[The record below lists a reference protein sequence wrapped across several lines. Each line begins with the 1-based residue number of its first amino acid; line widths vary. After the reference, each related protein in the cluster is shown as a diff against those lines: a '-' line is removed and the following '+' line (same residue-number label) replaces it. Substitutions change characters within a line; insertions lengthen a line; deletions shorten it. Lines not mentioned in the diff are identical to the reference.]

1 VGISQLRSLFS
12 LGALAPNPRISA
24 ERIKSVADILMEKQ
38 QKQRGRGRGRPF
50 EKGQSGNPAGRPPGM
65 GKRATQAMQ
74 SLLDGEAQA
83 LTRKAV
89 ELALDGN
96 TMALRMCLDR
106 IGPPRR
112 ERAVPIKL
120 PPVRDAADLA
130 GTMTAIIAAAGEGA
144 ISPDEGG
151 RLARLVEIFLRAV
164 ETRLRTSLATIGELP
179 SNPVLLSTV
188 GLLEYGRLT
197 RRGWRH

>member
-1 VGISQLRSLFS
+1 MR
-12 LGALAPNPRISA
+12 LGSRISA
-24 ERIKSVADILMEKQ
+24 EQTGSMADNLMAEQ

-50 EKGQSGNPAGRPPGM
+50 EKGRSGNPAGRPPGIA
-65 GKRATQAMQ
+65 KRATQAMQ
-74 SLLDGEAQA
+74 SLLDDEAQA

-112 ERAVPIKL
+112 ERAVPITL

-164 ETRLRTSLATIGELP
+164 ETRDFERRLQ
-179 SNPVLLSTV
+179 
-188 GLLEYGRLT
+188 LLENTPLT
-197 RRGWRH
+197 PPY

>member
-1 VGISQLRSLFS
+1 MAADL
-12 LGALAPNPRISA
+12 LGAMRLGSRVFA
-24 ERIKSVADILMEKQ
+24 EQMRSMADNSTEKQ

-50 EKGQSGNPAGRPPGM
+50 KKGQSGNPAGRPPGT

-74 SLLDGEAQA
+74 LLLDEEAQA

-112 ERAVPIKL
+112 DPTVPINNPPVLYTADHTDTL
-120 PPVRDAADLA
+120 PPTSSAP
-130 GTMTAIIAAAGEGA
+130 GEG
-144 ISPDEGG
+144 P
-151 RLARLVEIFLRAV
+151 
-164 ETRLRTSLATIGELP
+164 T
-179 SNPVLLSTV
+179 
-188 GLLEYGRLT
+188 
-197 RRGWRH
+197 

>member
-1 VGISQLRSLFS
+1 MDPADVRLQTADNSQDQRTRSLCFGRDAAGS
-12 LGALAPNPRISA
+12 LKHFCGADRL
-24 ERIKSVADILMEKQ
+24 VADNLMEEQ

-50 EKGQSGNPAGRPPGM
+50 EKGQSGNPTGRPPGT
-65 GKRATQAMQ
+65 GKRAIQAMQ
-74 SLLDGEAQA
+74 LLLDGEAQA

-96 TMALRMCLDR
+96 TTALRMCLHR
-106 IGPPRR
+106 IEPPRR
-112 ERAVPIKL
+112 ERAVPLKL
-120 PPVRDAADLA
+120 PPVRDAGDLA

-164 ETRLRTSLATIGELP
+164 ETRDFERRLQ
-179 SNPVLLSTV
+179 
-188 GLLEYGRLT
+188 LLENDPLT
-197 RRGWRH
+197 PPY

>member
-1 VGISQLRSLFS
+1 M
-12 LGALAPNPRISA
+12 
-24 ERIKSVADILMEKQ
+24 ADNSTEKQ
-38 QKQRGRGRGRPF
+38 QKQRARGRGRPF
-50 EKGQSGNPAGRPPGM
+50 EKGQSGNPAGRPPGT

-74 SLLDGEAQA
+74 LLLDEEAQA

-130 GTMTAIIAAAGEGA
+130 GTTTAIIAAAGEGA

-151 RLARLVEIFLRAV
+151 RLARLVEVFLRSV
-164 ETRLRTSLATIGELP
+164 ETRDFERRLQ
-179 SNPVLLSTV
+179 
-188 GLLEYGRLT
+188 LLENCPPTPSY
-197 RRGWRH
+197 

>member
-1 VGISQLRSLFS
+1 MYCGSPKQARDSKQPITARISNRGPLFS
-12 LGALAPNPRISA
+12 QAQCGGTQGFRRS
-24 ERIKSVADILMEKQ
+24 RRDWWADNLMEEQ

-50 EKGQSGNPAGRPPGM
+50 EKGQSGNPAGRPPGI

-74 SLLDGEAQA
+74 LLLDGEVQA
-83 LTRKAV
+83 LTRKAL

-120 PPVRDAADLA
+120 PPVRDPADLA
-130 GTMTAIIAAAGEGA
+130 GTMTAIITAAGEGA

-151 RLARLVEIFLRAV
+151 RLARLVEVFLRAV
-164 ETRLRTSLATIGELP
+164 ETRDFERRLQ
-179 SNPVLLSTV
+179 
-188 GLLEYGRLT
+188 LLENTPPT
-197 RRGWRH
+197 RPY

>member
-1 VGISQLRSLFS
+1 
-12 LGALAPNPRISA
+12 
-24 ERIKSVADILMEKQ
+24 MEEQ
-38 QKQRGRGRGRPF
+38 QKQRGRGRWRPF
-50 EKGQSGNPAGRPPGM
+50 EKGQSGNPSGRPRGIRN
-65 GKRATQAMQ
+65 RATQTMQ
-74 SLLDGEAQA
+74 ILLDGEAQA

-106 IGPPRR
+106 IGPPHR
-112 ERAVPIKL
+112 ERAVPITL

-164 ETRLRTSLATIGELP
+164 ETRDFERRLQ
-179 SNPVLLSTV
+179 
-188 GLLEYGRLT
+188 LLENQPTPSY
-197 RRGWRH
+197 

>member
-1 VGISQLRSLFS
+1 
-12 LGALAPNPRISA
+12 
-24 ERIKSVADILMEKQ
+24 
-38 QKQRGRGRGRPF
+38 
-50 EKGQSGNPAGRPPGM
+50 
-65 GKRATQAMQ
+65 
-74 SLLDGEAQA
+74 

-89 ELALDGN
+89 EVALDGN

-112 ERAVPIKL
+112 ERAVPIQL

-144 ISPDEGG
+144 ISPDEGS

-164 ETRLRTSLATIGELP
+164 ETRDFERRCSYWRIPLQPRLIEC
-179 SNPVLLSTV
+179 
-188 GLLEYGRLT
+188 GRLT
-197 RRGWRH
+197 RRGWRR

>member
-1 VGISQLRSLFS
+1 M
-12 LGALAPNPRISA
+12 
-24 ERIKSVADILMEKQ
+24 ADILMEKQ
-38 QKQRGRGRGRPF
+38 QKQRGRGRPF
-50 EKGQSGNPAGRPPGM
+50 EKGQSGNPAGRPPEM

-74 SLLDGEAQA
+74 ALLDGEAQA

-112 ERAVPIKL
+112 ERAVPLKL

-130 GTMTAIIAAAGEGA
+130 GTMTAIITAAGEGA

-164 ETRLRTSLATIGELP
+164 ETRDFERRLK
-179 SNPVLLSTV
+179 VLENTP
-188 GLLEYGRLT
+188 LT
-197 RRGWRH
+197 PPY

>member
-1 VGISQLRSLFS
+1 M
-12 LGALAPNPRISA
+12 
-24 ERIKSVADILMEKQ
+24 ADILMEKQ

-50 EKGQSGNPAGRPPGM
+50 EKGQSGNQAGRPPGT
-65 GKRATQAMQ
+65 GKRATGIMQ
-74 SLLDGEAQA
+74 LMLDGEAQA

-96 TMALRMCLDR
+96 TTALRMCLDR

-164 ETRLRTSLATIGELP
+164 ETRDFERRLQ
-179 SNPVLLSTV
+179 
-188 GLLEYGRLT
+188 LLENTDPTPSY
-197 RRGWRH
+197 

>member
-1 VGISQLRSLFS
+1 MAAVFRAQCSWTS
-12 LGALAPNPRISA
+12 RISA
-24 ERIKSVADILMEKQ
+24 EQARSMADNPVEEQ
-38 QKQRGRGRGRPF
+38 QKQRGRSRGRPF
-50 EKGQSGNPAGRPPGM
+50 EKGRSGNPAGRPPGT

-74 SLLDGEAQA
+74 LLLDGEAQA

-120 PPVRDAADLA
+120 PPLRDAADLA

-151 RLARLVEIFLRAV
+151 RLARLVEIFLRSV
-164 ETRLRTSLATIGELP
+164 ETRDFERRLQ
-179 SNPVLLSTV
+179 
-188 GLLEYGRLT
+188 LLEDSPVPSF
-197 RRGWRH
+197 

>member
-1 VGISQLRSLFS
+1 M
-12 LGALAPNPRISA
+12 
-24 ERIKSVADILMEKQ
+24 ADILIEKQ

-50 EKGQSGNPAGRPPGM
+50 EKGQSGNPAGRPPAM

-74 SLLDGEAQA
+74 LLLDGEAQA

-112 ERAVPIKL
+112 ERT
-120 PPVRDAADLA
+120 VR
-130 GTMTAIIAAAGEGA
+130 
-144 ISPDEGG
+144 
-151 RLARLVEIFLRAV
+151 R
-164 ETRLRTSLATIGELP
+164 
-179 SNPVLLSTV
+179 
-188 GLLEYGRLT
+188 
-197 RRGWRH
+197 

>member
-1 VGISQLRSLFS
+1 M
-12 LGALAPNPRISA
+12 
-24 ERIKSVADILMEKQ
+24 ADILMEKQ

-50 EKGQSGNPAGRPPGM
+50 EKGQSGNPAGRPRGI

-74 SLLDGEAQA
+74 LLLDGEAQA
-83 LTRKAV
+83 LTRKAI
-89 ELALDGN
+89 ELALEGN

-120 PPVRDAADLA
+120 PPVRDSADLA

-164 ETRLRTSLATIGELP
+164 ETRDFERRLQ
-179 SNPVLLSTV
+179 
-188 GLLEYGRLT
+188 LLENCPPTPSY
-197 RRGWRH
+197 

>member
-1 VGISQLRSLFS
+1 M
-12 LGALAPNPRISA
+12 
-24 ERIKSVADILMEKQ
+24 ADILMEKQ

-50 EKGQSGNPAGRPPGM
+50 EKGQSGNPAGRPPGI

-74 SLLDGEAQA
+74 LLLDGEAQA

-120 PPVRDAADLA
+120 PPVNDAADLA

-164 ETRLRTSLATIGELP
+164 ETRDFERRLQ
-179 SNPVLLSTV
+179 
-188 GLLEYGRLT
+188 LLENCPPTPSY
-197 RRGWRH
+197 

>member
-1 VGISQLRSLFS
+1 L
-12 LGALAPNPRISA
+12 
-24 ERIKSVADILMEKQ
+24 VADNSMDEQ
-38 QKQRGRGRGRPF
+38 QKQRGRGRPF

-74 SLLDGEAQA
+74 LLLDGEAQA

-96 TMALRMCLDR
+96 TTALRMCLDR

-112 ERAVPIKL
+112 QRTVPIKL
-120 PPVRDAADLA
+120 PPMRDAADLA

-151 RLARLVEIFLRAV
+151 RLARLVDIFLRAV
-164 ETRLRTSLATIGELP
+164 ETRDFERRLQ
-179 SNPVLLSTV
+179 
-188 GLLEYGRLT
+188 LLENTPAT
-197 RRGWRH
+197 RSY

>member
-1 VGISQLRSLFS
+1 M
-12 LGALAPNPRISA
+12 
-24 ERIKSVADILMEKQ
+24 VADNSMDEQ
-38 QKQRGRGRGRPF
+38 QKQRGRGRPF

-74 SLLDGEAQA
+74 LLLDGEAQA

-96 TMALRMCLDR
+96 TTALRMCLDR

-112 ERAVPIKL
+112 QRTVPIKL
-120 PPVRDAADLA
+120 PPMRDAADLA

-151 RLARLVEIFLRAV
+151 RLARLVDIFLRAV
-164 ETRLRTSLATIGELP
+164 ETRDFERRLQ
-179 SNPVLLSTV
+179 
-188 GLLEYGRLT
+188 LLENTPAT
-197 RRGWRH
+197 RSY

>member
-1 VGISQLRSLFS
+1 M
-12 LGALAPNPRISA
+12 ADNP
-24 ERIKSVADILMEKQ
+24 MEEQ
-38 QKQRGRGRGRPF
+38 QKQRGRSRGRPF
-50 EKGQSGNPAGRPPGM
+50 EKGRSGNPAGRPPGR

-74 SLLDGEAQA
+74 LLLDGEAQA

-106 IGPPRR
+106 IGPPHR
-112 ERAVPIKL
+112 ERAVPITL

-130 GTMTAIIAAAGEGA
+130 GTMTAIIAAAGEGT

-151 RLARLVEIFLRAV
+151 RLARLGIMPARWVGRCKESRSRRRPGPIPVDARAADQWIPAFAG
-164 ETRLRTSLATIGELP
+164 T
-179 SNPVLLSTV
+179 
-188 GLLEYGRLT
+188 
-197 RRGWRH
+197 

>member
-1 VGISQLRSLFS
+1 MVENFVEQ
-12 LGALAPNPRISA
+12 
-24 ERIKSVADILMEKQ
+24 Q
-38 QKQRGRGRGRPF
+38 QKQRGRPF
-50 EKGQSGNPAGRPPGM
+50 EKGRSGNPAGRPSGSRN
-65 GKRATQAMQ
+65 RATLAMQ
-74 SLLDGEAQA
+74 QALDGEAQA

-151 RLARLVEIFLRAV
+151 RLARLVEVFLRSV
-164 ETRLRTSLATIGELP
+164 ETRDFERRLQ
-179 SNPVLLSTV
+179 
-188 GLLEYGRLT
+188 LLENCPPTPSY
-197 RRGWRH
+197 